1 MYRIVKCGVYGYIS
15 SRGLYCKNEPVV
27 IVISGNWEQ
36 ETGLSMAKNWV
47 DTSQRK
53 IAWKCLGRKQL
64 FISVFNTVFQ
74 NLSLKYCNF
83 SLDDGDDD
91 DDDDDDDDYG

>member
-53 IAWKCLGRKQL
+53 IA
-64 FISVFNTVFQ
+64 
-74 NLSLKYCNF
+74 
-83 SLDDGDDD
+83 
-91 DDDDDDDDYG
+91 